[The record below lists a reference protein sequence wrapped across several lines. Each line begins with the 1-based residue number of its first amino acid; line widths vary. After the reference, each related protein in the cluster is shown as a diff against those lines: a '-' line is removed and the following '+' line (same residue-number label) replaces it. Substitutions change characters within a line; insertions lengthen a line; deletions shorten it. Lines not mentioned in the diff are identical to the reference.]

1 MWKKTISIAA
11 AALCCSLLYCDNPT
25 DEALKWRSAM
35 DFPMNLTLKAE
46 RNAETSYPISEDGSV
61 ILDMAD
67 SSFTIYDQMLL
78 FREKMDTVSAD
89 YNISIVN
96 GYDFDLVFYALFAP
110 FESGVWGERMGLWN
124 VEDVYGFIKANAG
137 APDMILKKDEYVD
150 SCVNLLGSTGLEVK
164 ANSTKSTGDIK
175 DTPLCGLLLNA
186 PSVAWRWMAKIS
198 QNNYDTLS
206 EASASS
212 NDTGKISARFRVRI
226 KGVANLESLMAF

>member
-46 RNAETSYPISEDGSV
+46 KKTEAPDTILEDGSV
-61 ILDMAD
+61 ILDMSD

-110 FESGVWGERMGLWN
+110 FESGVWADRTWLWN
-124 VEDVYGFIKANAG
+124 VKDVYKFIEDEDDTG
-137 APDMILKKDEYVD
+137 RGSLREDEYGYRY
-150 SCVNLLGSTGLEVK
+150 VNLLGAEGLPVPAGGTE
-164 ANSTKSTGDIK
+164 STGDIK
-175 DTPLCGLLLNA
+175 DTPLCSLLINA